1 MVLNHCL
8 NHCTAIFVLC
18 NISCVF
24 MTCENNSGEWHCWG
38 WFDSTFIHNKAC
50 MYMKL
55 MKYSNIVYALMIDSY
70 TLNSSCVCT
79 VCILLSRT
87 SYSLKGCQ
95 RATEKGTLQE
105 VEMEF
110 GIDYESEFTPTSSAA
125 SQVNTIIDDSKPPS
139 HLEEL
144 FHHCSN
150 LAGKSGGKA
159 LSDLIE
165 KNSSI
170 IGKCWI
176 DQYVGQ
182 CTF

>member
-1 MVLNHCL
+1 
-8 NHCTAIFVLC
+8 
-18 NISCVF
+18 
-24 MTCENNSGEWHCWG
+24 
-38 WFDSTFIHNKAC
+38 
-50 MYMKL
+50 MKL

-125 SQVNTIIDDSKPPS
+125 SQVNTIKMIQRQHHILKKCFTIAQT
-139 HLEEL
+139 LQEEVE
-144 FHHCSN
+144 
-150 LAGKSGGKA
+150 GRP
-159 LSDLIE
+159 
-165 KNSSI
+165 
-170 IGKCWI
+170 
-176 DQYVGQ
+176 
-182 CTF
+182 